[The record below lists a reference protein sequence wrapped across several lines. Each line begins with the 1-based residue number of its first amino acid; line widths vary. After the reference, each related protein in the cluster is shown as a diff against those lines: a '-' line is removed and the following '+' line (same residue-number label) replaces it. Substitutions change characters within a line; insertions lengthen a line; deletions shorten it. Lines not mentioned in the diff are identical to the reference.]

1 MADGWIKFH
10 RCLLRNPVVMKDADY
25 FAVWGYLLLKAT
37 HTEYPVL
44 FKGEKIYLHP
54 GQLITGRK
62 KIASDLH
69 ISESKVFRILNDYK
83 SEQQIEQQTSNR
95 NSLISIVNWELYQG
109 SEQQDGQQ
117 MNNKRTTD
125 EHLVNTNKNIKN
137 NKNTKNNI
145 NTSEKSDAIVE
156 DFEKLYSRYPK
167 KAGKKR
173 ALQIYRQWVTVG
185 RDDGTGKRV
194 KLTNKIIWNAMIAY
208 IKSKGTDADTKY
220 WKNFDT
226 LMNNITDYV
235 LEEGE
240 QGDD

>member
-1 MADGWIKFH
+1 MAEGWIKLH
-10 RCLLRNPVVMKDADY
+10 RCLLRNPIVMKDADY

-44 FKGEKIYLHP
+44 FKGEKIYLQP

-109 SEQQDGQQ
+109 SEQQDEQQ

-125 EHLVNTNKNIKN
+125 EQLVNTNKNIKN
-137 NKNTKNNI
+137 DKNVKKENN
-145 NTSEKSDAIVE
+145 NTSTEADEIDEAFDKI
-156 DFEKLYSRYPK
+156 YSIYPK
-167 KAGKKR
+167 KVGKTKAKAR
-173 ALQIYRQWVTVG
+173 HRQWLKG
-185 RDDGTGKRV
+185 RKVNGKTV
-194 KLTNKIIWNAMIAY
+194 KLTNAQIWRAVSKY
-208 IKSKGTDADTKY
+208 VQSKGDSELRFYKDF
-220 WKNFDT
+220 NVLLGDC
-226 LMNNITDYV
+226 LLDYV
-235 LEEGE
+235 EDEE
-240 QGDD
+240 

>member
-1 MADGWIKFH
+1 MQNGWIKLH
-10 RCLLRNPVVMKDADY
+10 RCLLRNPIVMKDADY

-44 FKGEKIYLHP
+44 FKGEKIYLQP

-109 SEQQDGQQ
+109 SEQQDEQQ

-125 EHLVNTNKNIKN
+125 EQLVNTNKNIKN
-137 NKNTKNNI
+137 IKNVKKENN
-145 NTSEKSDAIVE
+145 NTSTEAADKIISDFGEIY
-156 DFEKLYSRYPK
+156 KLYPK
-167 KAGKKR
+167 KVGKAK
-173 ALQIYRQWVTVG
+173 AIKAYRQWVTAG
-185 RDDGTGKRV
+185 RDDGTGKKR
-194 KLTNKIIWNAMIAY
+194 KLTNKQIWRAVKLYCEEHEN
-208 IKSKGTDADTKY
+208 TERQY
-220 WKNFDT
+220 WKDFNT

-235 LEEGE
+235 REDE
-240 QGDD
+240 Q